1 MMSLFWSSLLWL
13 SLLRQLAE
21 LSSIYDPGVYSKTL
35 CSLHITHH
43 NHNNIVILIFYI
55 VNSAMRAT
63 TNFKPYNPM
72 KIWAGWG
79 HKHDRN
85 VHRYF

>member
-1 MMSLFWSSLLWL
+1 MLDHDESFLVFSSVVVV
-13 SLLRQLAE
+13 AAP
-21 LSSIYDPGVYSKTL
+21 SIYDAGVYSKTL
-35 CSLHITHH
+35 HSLHTTITIVY
-43 NHNNIVILIFYI
+43 IVILIFYI

-63 TNFKPYNPM
+63 TSFKPYNPM

-79 HKHDRN
+79 HDRN

>member
-21 LSSIYDPGVYSKTL
+21 LYDAGVYSKTL
-35 CSLHITHH
+35 RILHITITIVY
-43 NHNNIVILIFYI
+43 IVILIFYI

-63 TNFKPYNPM
+63 TSFKPYNPM

>member
-21 LSSIYDPGVYSKTL
+21 LSSIYDAGVYSKTL
-35 CSLHITHH
+35 SSLHI
-43 NHNNIVILIFYI
+43 L
-55 VNSAMRAT
+55 SAMRAT
-63 TNFKPYNPM
+63 TSFKPYNPM

>member
-21 LSSIYDPGVYSKTL
+21 LSSIYDTGVYSKTL
-35 CSLHITHH
+35 RSLHITITIVY
-43 NHNNIVILIFYI
+43 IVILIFYI

-63 TNFKPYNPM
+63 TSFKPYNPM

-79 HKHDRN
+79 HKHDRS

>member
-21 LSSIYDPGVYSKTL
+21 LSSIYDTGVYSKTL
-35 CSLHITHH
+35 RSLHITITIVY
-43 NHNNIVILIFYI
+43 IVILIFYI
-55 VNSAMRAT
+55 VNCAMRAT
-63 TNFKPYNPM
+63 TRFKPYNPM